1 MHYCGDELPRNT
13 FWLEIKDVEIFI
25 RPSSCSQPPGE
36 DKSCLFSG
44 WSLLVSWRQGGSHAY
59 AWERDQYKD
68 VFPGWCPSLPT
79 APCGKI
85 RFLFQILQPSLPS
98 GFSSSE
104 VKSAWGFLIVAHSD
118 TSPVSLGKHF
128 VPIAL
133 CALLCIV
140 KVPASHLAGHVCGC
154 RGNNGIRI
162 CVCTCPPA
170 CTLSAGLRRLHCSFW
185 TEHFPWVSCL
195 LFWAHKVLLALD
207 IACSHWKTL
216 SCICRPG
223 AVSPPM
229 SVALFLV
236 TSARALWE
244 CLLDIWVW
252 MKEPSLAPN
261 YFPGDLFLF
270 GSILLLLGEG
280 SSCSVSC
287 LKHPVM
293 CHPSLFWYY
302 WGQVWEAVGSVLVLR
317 EQGNTWDP
325 PASHKPHQNSS
336 LKIQQWVQKEAKPF
350 EYTKMSLVFIFIIFY
365 KRL

>member
-1 MHYCGDELPRNT
+1 M
-13 FWLEIKDVEIFI
+13 
-25 RPSSCSQPPGE
+25 
-36 DKSCLFSG
+36 
-44 WSLLVSWRQGGSHAY
+44 
-59 AWERDQYKD
+59 
-68 VFPGWCPSLPT
+68 
-79 APCGKI
+79 
-85 RFLFQILQPSLPS
+85 
-98 GFSSSE
+98 
-104 VKSAWGFLIVAHSD
+104 AHSD
-118 TSPVSLGKHF
+118 TSPVSLGRHF

-140 KVPASHLAGHVCGC
+140 KAPVSHLAGHVCGC
-154 RGNNGIRI
+154 RGNNGTRI
-162 CVCTCPPA
+162 CTCTCPPS
-170 CTLSAGLRRLHCSFW
+170 CTLCLPVWGGYTDPYVSTVSFGLSISHGW
-185 TEHFPWVSCL
+185 ACL
-195 LFWAHKVLLALD
+195 LFWAHQVLLALD